1 MAAKVDTGSG
11 PSHLIGLAFDGF
23 PIYGA
28 REIKGR
34 RVSVAKFDAC
44 NGITSATPEFPN
56 GIYHYVLPGTTN
68 ATSAIRCFH
77 GKVSSSL
84 TTQMPARSS
93 SSPAGPAVT
102 PARSANPSAPAV
114 NVVCDSGNV
123 TFTAKRTGKVTR
135 YRLRGKI
142 EKLPIA
148 VQSRRPS
155 AVSTVARSVALRRLR
170 RST

>member
-44 NGITSATPEFPN
+44 NGITSETPELPN

-84 TTQMPARSS
+84 TTQMPAMGPRGGP
-93 SSPAGPAVT
+93 PAAIAAT
-102 PARSANPSAPAV
+102 AWHAARFRCSLA
-114 NVVCDSGNV
+114 
-123 TFTAKRTGKVTR
+123 
-135 YRLRGKI
+135 
-142 EKLPIA
+142 
-148 VQSRRPS
+148 
-155 AVSTVARSVALRRLR
+155 
-170 RST
+170 